1 MTAMTSDYPVQLE
14 IDPAAPQNR
23 LTVFFRWIL
32 AIPHWIVLVFLA
44 IAALVV
50 WLVASLAIVITG
62 RYPAYCC
69 DSRLASPIGQC
80 ACLPMAERSASK
92 PGAAPGSTSL
102 PAAF

>member
-32 AIPHWIVLVFLA
+32 TIPHWIVLVFLA

-62 RYPAYCC
+62 RYPERYCC
-69 DSRLASPIGQC
+69 GSRPATPAG
-80 ACLPMAERSASK
+80 PRGSA
-92 PGAAPGSTSL
+92 PTAAR
-102 PAAF
+102 